1 MLEDIVFQL
10 PGEVFAGFGG
20 CEAQS
25 QRHGEGGLTA
35 AGVGTVLPVRL
46 LKRGGEAICVSGGSG
61 GTGGIS
67 QDEGCVSHDGQVA
80 IVKRAGGKTQGSK
93 LPVSG
98 SPRPDV
104 VPIAEAISQQ
114 PILEFAVEV
123 AVISLHGAVAFR
135 KRLAVAVDLPAE
147 PGQLKGRAA
156 PFGRIA
162 EAAAEDDVL
171 RGDVGHQ
178 AIDGLRLAH
187 VADDLGKEGGQIP
200 VEKQGGTHQMELFQ
214 PAEFL
219 AMGAIG
225 QRVLEVAAHGGVDES
240 VNLVKAVI

>member
-1 MLEDIVFQL
+1 MRGPEPAAWRGRSDCRWRRYR
-10 PGEVFAGFGG
+10 PSSTP
-20 CEAQS
+20 S
-25 QRHGEGGLTA
+25 QTRRRGRRHGEGGLTA

-114 PILEFAVEV
+114 PILEF
-123 AVISLHGAVAFR
+123 
-135 KRLAVAVDLPAE
+135 
-147 PGQLKGRAA
+147 
-156 PFGRIA
+156 
-162 EAAAEDDVL
+162 
-171 RGDVGHQ
+171 
-178 AIDGLRLAH
+178 
-187 VADDLGKEGGQIP
+187 
-200 VEKQGGTHQMELFQ
+200 GTT
-214 PAEFL
+214 
-219 AMGAIG
+219 
-225 QRVLEVAAHGGVDES
+225 
-240 VNLVKAVI
+240 